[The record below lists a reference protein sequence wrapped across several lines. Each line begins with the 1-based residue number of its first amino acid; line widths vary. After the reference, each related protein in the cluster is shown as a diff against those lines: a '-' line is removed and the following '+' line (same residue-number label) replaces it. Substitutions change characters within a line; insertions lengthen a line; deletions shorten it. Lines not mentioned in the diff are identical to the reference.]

1 MRKLLEENLPLH
13 LIIEREIEQS
23 PYGQMTFNVTIKGGR
38 ADLKTLNIVKS
49 RRRKY
54 KMPKAEELD
63 RI

>member
-1 MRKLLEENLPLH
+1 
-13 LIIEREIEQS
+13 
-23 PYGQMTFNVTIKGGR
+23 MTFNVTIKGGR